1 MGNVTKTIK
10 YVDEHALKIIEVHA
24 KQENVTGSQ
33 LIREQIEAY
42 AQRLER
48 MDASKKLDADIDELI
63 DANNNLIQAHNDN
76 TLVFGEL
83 AKKIISRL
91 DFYLPPLADDI
102 EQIQN
107 NARPQEKNLPKAIN
121 FDEFE

>member
-1 MGNVTKTIK
+1 MAGITKTVRNIDNHALE
-10 YVDEHALKIIEVHA
+10 VIEEHALKED
-24 KQENVTGSQ
+24 VTANQ
-33 LIREQIEAY
+33 LIRELIEAY

-48 MDASKKLDADIDELI
+48 MDASQKLDADIDELI

>member
-1 MGNVTKTIK
+1 MAGITKTVRNIDNHALE
-10 YVDEHALKIIEVHA
+10 VIEEHALKED
-24 KQENVTGSQ
+24 VTVNQ
-33 LIREQIEAY
+33 LIRELIEAY

-48 MDASKKLDADIDELI
+48 IDASQKLDADIDELI

-107 NARPQEKNLPKAIN
+107 NARPQEKILTKSIN